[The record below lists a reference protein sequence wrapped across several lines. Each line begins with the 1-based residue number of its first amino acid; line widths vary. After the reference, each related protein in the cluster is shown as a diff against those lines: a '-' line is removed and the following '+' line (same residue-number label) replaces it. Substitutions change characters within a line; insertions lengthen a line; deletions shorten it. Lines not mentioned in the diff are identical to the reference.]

1 MRVWGLARVFGV
13 QLPMLRVLCAK
24 RGLNIMQERD
34 GCLKA
39 LIEYEEFT
47 GGTGAERKDE
57 AKSVRGSRG
66 AGDGHNSQQPAAGG
80 GKKKQGYID
89 CEKCGSCHHRSSKC
103 RSSGGGDGEIV
114 GEEGV
119 VREEREIKEE
129 EELKEDEEESD
140 EDDDPFECKISGRL
154 GFCRV
159 HRKGAES
166 CKLTD
171 KAAGESKDKESAA
184 ENPPAEERRKSGGA
198 FTSVKGGKAAQKER
212 QTEDEE
218 DEAEMASTRRC
229 TRRKAQ
235 DASTKKCAES
245 DAANSRAR
253 GRKGPVKDS
262 GEDEEDEEDAHS
274 AFLSKLLQAQE
285 EDVQRATLQK
295 LQPDPGRCLVLCCTR
310 PSQPLASLRCPYRF
324 SSCSPR
330 RFSPP

>member
-1 MRVWGLARVFGV
+1 
-13 QLPMLRVLCAK
+13 MLRVLCAK

-119 VREEREIKEE
+119 IREEREIKEE

-171 KAAGESKDKESAA
+171 KAAGESK
-184 ENPPAEERRKSGGA
+184 
-198 FTSVKGGKAAQKER
+198 
-212 QTEDEE
+212 
-218 DEAEMASTRRC
+218 EA
-229 TRRKAQ
+229 
-235 DASTKKCAES
+235 
-245 DAANSRAR
+245 AR
-253 GRKGPVKDS
+253 GKGRDR
-262 GEDEEDEEDAHS
+262 
-274 AFLSKLLQAQE
+274 AQW
-285 EDVQRATLQK
+285 
-295 LQPDPGRCLVLCCTR
+295 
-310 PSQPLASLRCPYRF
+310 
-324 SSCSPR
+324 PR
-330 RFSPP
+330 RGPQTFPACPQICRYRP